1 MAKRH
6 AKNLIQTIVDFI
18 FFCLMVLGVGG
29 VMFKFLAPQGWF
41 EAIMHELGKFGLG
54 QALVIAVAVL
64 VAFLLAKRWM
74 DGFNMKTSLGD
85 MIMYA
90 WMLLGLYFAF
100 RYIVT
105 GSF

>member
-1 MAKRH
+1 MAKEQ
-6 AKNLIQTIVDFI
+6 AKNLLQTIVDFI

-29 VMFKFLAPQGWF
+29 VMFKFLAPDGWF
-41 EAIMHELGKFGLG
+41 QVVMHELGKFGLG
-54 QALVIAVAVL
+54 HALIIAVGAL
-64 VAFLLAKRWM
+64 IAFLLAKRWM
-74 DGFNMKTSLGD
+74 EGFNMKTSLGD

-90 WMLLGLYFAF
+90 WMLLGLWFGF